1 MKECVRV
8 MKALSDPNRIKVLK
22 MLEGGELCV
31 CEIQPRLKLSQST
44 TSKHLRILEDAGLVE
59 KRKDGQWVIYRLAD
73 GSQSVYAARMLESFR
88 QWLGDDPDIRAMKKN
103 VHQLSRTCTDTTT
116 R

>member
-8 MKALSDPNRIKVLK
+8 MKALSDPNRLKVLK

-31 CEIQPRLKLSQST
+31 CEIQPLLGLSQST
-44 TSKHLRILEDAGLVE
+44 TSKHLRLLEDAGLVE
-59 KRKDGQWVIYRLAD
+59 KRKDGQWVIYRLAS
-73 GSQSVYAARMLESFR
+73 GTQSVYAARMLESVR
-88 QWLGDDPDIRAMKKN
+88 QWLGDDPEILAMRQN
-103 VHQLSRTCTDTTT
+103 VPPVSRTCTDTT